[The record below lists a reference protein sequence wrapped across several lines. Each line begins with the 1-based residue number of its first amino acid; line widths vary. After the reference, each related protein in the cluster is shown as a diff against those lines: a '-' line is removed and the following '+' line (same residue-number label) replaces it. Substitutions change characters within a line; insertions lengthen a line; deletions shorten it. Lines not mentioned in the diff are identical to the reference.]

1 MTGAAGVSGGAQ
13 RLRLSEPATRLLGV
27 SEETARGDGIPGHI
41 EIRRSS
47 RRRRTVSARVEADR
61 VVVLMPSGLTPAQ
74 EEQHVQQLVT
84 RLRRSRQRR
93 RLDTDDI
100 MGRARTLS
108 ATYLEGRARPVSVRW
123 VTNQGKRWGSCSVAA
138 GTIRISSALEE
149 MPPWVVDA
157 VLVHELAH
165 LLVADHSAAFDE
177 WVRRYPRYA
186 EAQAF
191 LAGVTWAQGSSAPP
205 VLD

>member
-1 MTGAAGVSGGAQ
+1 MSQ
-13 RLRLSEPATRLLGV
+13 D
-27 SEETARGDGIPGHI
+27 TARGDEIPEHI

-61 VVVLMPSGLTPAQ
+61 VVVLMPTGLTAAQ
-74 EEQHVQQLVT
+74 EQQHVQQLVA

-93 RLDTDDI
+93 RLRSDDLA
-100 MGRARTLS
+100 GRALTLS

-123 VTNQGKRWGSCSVAA
+123 VTNQGKRWGSCSVAD

-165 LLVADHSAAFDE
+165 LLVADHSTAFDG

-191 LAGVTWAQGSSAPP
+191 LAGVTWARSSGAPP
-205 VLD
+205 VLG

>member
-1 MTGAAGVSGGAQ
+1 
-13 RLRLSEPATRLLGV
+13 
-27 SEETARGDGIPGHI
+27 
-41 EIRRSS
+41 
-47 RRRRTVSARVEADR
+47 VSARVEADR
-61 VVVLMPSGLTPAQ
+61 VVVLMPTGLTSAQ
-74 EEQHVQQLVT
+74 EQQHVQRLVA

-93 RLDTDDI
+93 RLDTDDLI
-100 MGRARTLS
+100 GRAHTLS

-138 GTIRISSALEE
+138 GTIRISSALAE

-165 LLVADHSAAFDE
+165 LLVADHSAAFDG

-191 LAGVTWAQGSSAPP
+191 LAGVTWAQGSTALP
-205 VLD
+205 VLDGERSPLTPD